1 MPQYILFHKPY
12 GVLSQFTPEDGAR
25 SLAEFDL
32 PPGVYPAGRLDKDSE
47 GLLLL
52 TDDGPLIEQLLHP
65 RYQKPKTYWVLVE
78 RLPDEAALDTMR
90 AGLRIEDYTT
100 LPCEVQLLDPQPAVA
115 PRDPPVRVRK
125 SVQDWWLAIT
135 VVEGKNRQV
144 RKMTAAIGHPTLR
157 LQRRSIANLEL
168 GDLAP
173 GQWKVIARADIHW
186 GTDAAGTP
194 ADRTTAGGV
203 AVRYRSPGER
213 PRSAP
218 PGAGRRSAGSAG
230 SAGSVGRND
239 SGSARAGDGKRNE
252 KGSGNGNGGRS
263 RNAAPTRQPGSWF
276 TSKK

>member
-25 SLAEFDL
+25 SLAEFGL
-32 PPGVYPAGRLDKDSE
+32 PAGVYPAGRLDKDSE

-52 TDDGPLIEQLLHP
+52 TDDGPLIEQLLNP
-65 RYQKPKTYWVLVE
+65 RNEKPKTYWALVE
-78 RLPDEAALDTMR
+78 RLPDEAALQRMR

-100 LPCEVQLLDPQPAVA
+100 RPCQAELLAPQPEVE

-157 LQRRSIANLEL
+157 LIRRSMANLEL

-173 GQWKVIARADIHW
+173 GQWWAIAREDIQW
-186 GTDAAGTP
+186 GTEGTEGEG
-194 ADRTTAGGV
+194 ADRITDSGV
-203 AVRYRSPGER
+203 AVRYRKN
-213 PRSAP
+213 
-218 PGAGRRSAGSAG
+218 GA
-230 SAGSVGRND
+230 
-239 SGSARAGDGKRNE
+239 SGSARGGGGGVKAAPGRN
-252 KGSGNGNGGRS
+252 
-263 RNAAPTRQPGSWF
+263 RNAASTRQPGSWF
-276 TSKK
+276 ASKK

>member
-32 PPGVYPAGRLDKDSE
+32 PAGVYPAGRLDKDSE

-52 TDDGPLIEQLLHP
+52 TDDGPLIEQLLNP
-65 RYQKPKTYWVLVE
+65 RNQKHKTYWALVE
-78 RLPDEAALDTMR
+78 RQPDEAALQR
-90 AGLRIEDYTT
+90 LRSGLRIEDYTT
-100 LPCEVQLLDPQPAVA
+100 LPCQAALLDPQPTVA

-157 LQRRSIANLEL
+157 LVRRSIANLEL

-173 GQWKVIARADIHW
+173 GQWRTIDRADIHW
-186 GTDAAGTP
+186 GAAAGDAP
-194 ADRTTAGGV
+194 VDRTTASGV
-203 AVRYRSPGER
+203 AVHYRSPDER
-213 PRSAP
+213 TRSAP
-218 PGAGRRSAGSAG
+218 VGQRTASRRSGAAGAGR
-230 SAGSVGRND
+230 N
-239 SGSARAGDGKRNE
+239 
-252 KGSGNGNGGRS
+252 
-263 RNAAPTRQPGSWF
+263 RNATPTRQPGSWF